1 MSYQLHMMSTMYLP
15 HIYNMV
21 DSYLRLP
28 GFVRIQVVQ
37 EQLIITDH
45 YKLALPAFP
54 YSSWFRYLL
63 EKVQIKLVPLDA
75 EMLQMRYLEKN
86 IQWLNDLPVQT
97 LRKLF
102 PLPEK
107 DLYL

>member
-21 DSYLRLP
+21 DGYLRLP
-28 GFVRIQVVQ
+28 GSVRIQVVQ

-54 YSSWFRYLL
+54 YSSRFRYLL
-63 EKVQIKLVPLDA
+63 EKVQIKLVPILINA
-75 EMLQMRYLEKN
+75 EML
-86 IQWLNDLPVQT
+86 
-97 LRKLF
+97 
-102 PLPEK
+102 
-107 DLYL
+107 